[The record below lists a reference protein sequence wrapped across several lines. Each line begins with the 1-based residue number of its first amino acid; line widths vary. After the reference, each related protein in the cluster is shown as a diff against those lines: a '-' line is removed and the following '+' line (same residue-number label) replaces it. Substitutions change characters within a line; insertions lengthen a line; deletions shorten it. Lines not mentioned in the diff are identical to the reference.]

1 MISPEIRRN
10 LMKEQELKVEIKFD
24 EETAT
29 GKFANLANI
38 SHSPEEFVVDFLF
51 VNPAPPAPF
60 GKLMSRVIMTP
71 GHAKR
76 LYAALQE
83 NISRYE
89 QSFGEITVQ
98 SNNGG
103 SAGSLQ

>member
-1 MISPEIRRN
+1 MR
-10 LMKEQELKVEIKFD
+10 EQEMKVEIKFD

-29 GKFANLANI
+29 GKFANIANI

-51 VNPAPPAPF
+51 VNPSPPAPF
-60 GKLMSRVIMTP
+60 GKLMSRIVMTP

-89 QSFGEITVQ
+89 NSFGEISVN
-98 SNNGG
+98 SNGG
-103 SAGSLQ
+103 SQGHLQ